1 MDYYNS
7 MLPQN
12 QPPMMQS
19 MHYSQMAQPEI
30 GQDLWDHEKHV
41 RAHVFLKKKM
51 KFLFEIK
58 IDNLMFRLLLC
69 CYCRIKDGRNG
80 LTSQLAS

>member
-19 MHYSQMAQPEI
+19 AAAMHYSQMAQPEI

-41 RAHVFLKKKM
+41 SLPSVVSQVPTNK
-51 KFLFEIK
+51 
-58 IDNLMFRLLLC
+58 
-69 CYCRIKDGRNG
+69 RIKPNYFLSLLPQNQGWSKWTN
-80 LTSQLAS
+80 

>member
-7 MLPQN
+7 MLAQN

-41 RAHVFLKKKM
+41 
-51 KFLFEIK
+51 
-58 IDNLMFRLLLC
+58 
-69 CYCRIKDGRNG
+69 
-80 LTSQLAS
+80 S

>member
-12 QPPMMQS
+12 QPPMMPS

-41 RAHVFLKKKM
+41 SVTLYRIFLSS
-51 KFLFEIK
+51 KFSKAK
-58 IDNLMFRLLLC
+58 IQHF
-69 CYCRIKDGRNG
+69 I
-80 LTSQLAS
+80 

>member
-12 QPPMMQS
+12 QPPMMPS
-19 MHYSQMAQPEI
+19 MHYPQMAQPEI

-41 RAHVFLKKKM
+41 SLQQNRKISDKKLKQ
-51 KFLFEIK
+51 KF
-58 IDNLMFRLLLC
+58 
-69 CYCRIKDGRNG
+69 
-80 LTSQLAS
+80 

>member
-12 QPPMMQS
+12 PPTMMQS

-41 RAHVFLKKKM
+41 STVDDFPPSV
-51 KFLFEIK
+51 
-58 IDNLMFRLLLC
+58 LC
-69 CYCRIKDGRNG
+69 E
-80 LTSQLAS
+80 

>member
-12 QPPMMQS
+12 QPPMMPS
-19 MHYSQMAQPEI
+19 MHYSQMAQQEI

-41 RAHVFLKKKM
+41 SFITKNTLQSRMPIGSV
-51 KFLFEIK
+51 
-58 IDNLMFRLLLC
+58 R
-69 CYCRIKDGRNG
+69 
-80 LTSQLAS
+80 

>member
-7 MLPQN
+7 MLPQT
-12 QPPMMQS
+12 QPPIMPS

-41 RAHVFLKKKM
+41 STIDFRGSTKTKKNCTDNICSLSESRMVKM
-51 KFLFEIK
+51 E
-58 IDNLMFRLLLC
+58 
-69 CYCRIKDGRNG
+69 
-80 LTSQLAS
+80 

>member
-12 QPPMMQS
+12 QQPPMMQS
-19 MHYSQMAQPEI
+19 AAAAMHYSQMAQPEI

-41 RAHVFLKKKM
+41 SLPLVHQMPTNNRTKPNFSFFNCFH
-51 KFLFEIK
+51 
-58 IDNLMFRLLLC
+58 
-69 CYCRIKDGRNG
+69 RIKGGRNG